1 MKVIIVPTDFS
12 ETARNAMNYAADLAV
27 SVNASISLLHV
38 VQLPASE
45 IPVTGEVL
53 NQWAA
58 DAQKEFDKLRT
69 AIAERTNGKVKVY
82 DEIRTGFL
90 MAELQDYCDRL
101 KPYAV
106 VMGTQGSGAVER
118 FIFGSST
125 IGAMKH
131 LDWPLMVIPPDAQFK
146 QIRKIGLACDL
157 KKVVKTTPV
166 DEIKS
171 LVKEFG
177 ASLVVIHVNTD
188 DDYKY
193 GPAIVDQS
201 SLLQEMLDELHPTY
215 RFLDGGDIEK
225 NLEEVVKQGD
235 VDLLIVIPKKHN
247 VINRIFRKS
256 QSKQIAMH
264 THVPIMSLHE

>member
-12 ETARNAMNYAADLAV
+12 AHARNAMNYAADLAL
-27 SVNASISLLHV
+27 SVNASIALLHV
-38 VQLPASE
+38 CQLPASE
-45 IPVTGEVL
+45 IPVAGEVL
-53 NQWAA
+53 TQWVE
-58 DAQKEFDKLRT
+58 DAQKELDKLRT
-69 AIAERTNGKVKVY
+69 DILERTNGRIKVY
-82 DEIRTGFL
+82 EEVKTGFL
-90 MAELQDYCDRL
+90 IAELKDYCDAL

-106 VMGTQGSGAVER
+106 VMGTQGAGAVER

-146 QIRKIGLACDL
+146 QIRKIGLACDM
-157 KKVVKTTPV
+157 KKVEKTTPV

-171 LVKEFG
+171 IVKDFG
-177 ASLVVIHVNTD
+177 ASLVVIHVNTG

-201 SLLQEMLDELHPTY
+201 FLLQEMLEELHPSY
-215 RFLDGGDIEK
+215 RFLDGDDIEE
-225 NLEEVVKQGD
+225 NLGEVVKQGN

-247 VINRIFRKS
+247 VINRIFHKS
-256 QSKQIAMH
+256 QTKQIAMH
-264 THVPIMSLHE
+264 THVPIMALHE